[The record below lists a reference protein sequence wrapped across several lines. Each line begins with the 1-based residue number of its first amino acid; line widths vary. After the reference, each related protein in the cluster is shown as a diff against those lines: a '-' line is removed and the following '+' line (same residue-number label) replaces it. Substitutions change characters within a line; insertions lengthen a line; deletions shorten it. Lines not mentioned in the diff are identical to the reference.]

1 MDNATI
7 IKSIGNTLV
16 FSSKLDTNSTTT
28 MIRELESMSHR
39 YNNIKICYSV
49 EFGYVDAYFIL
60 LDYFN
65 KVNYDVEFI
74 CRFTCDE
81 IGLLL
86 LLNIN
91 NPKVS
96 VNFENL
102 TVGIIRNFAY
112 IIDARSLSNDKIKSE
127 SQSNVDYFYR
137 NSIHFDELLNSGVI
151 SDEELNIYKIQK
163 FIKVSAKR
171 LTEIYNQYR
180 EYRRIKYFDI
190 KSCNAKIAQLNKRRK
205 KVKAIKSEMQDKYGE
220 VTK

>member
-1 MDNATI
+1 MNNATI
-7 IKSIGNTLV
+7 IKSIGNTLI
-16 FSSKLDTNSTTT
+16 FSSEFNNDSTTT
-28 MIRELESMSHR
+28 MIRELESMSRR
-39 YNNIKICYSV
+39 YNNIKIYYSV
-49 EFGYVDAYFIL
+49 EFGYINTYFIL

-65 KVNYDVEFI
+65 KVNYNVEFI

-81 IGLLL
+81 MGLLL
-86 LLNIN
+86 LLNID

-96 VNFENL
+96 VNFEDL
-102 TVGIIRNFAY
+102 TVGIIRNFVY
-112 IIDARSLSNDKIKSE
+112 IVDARSLSNDKIKSE
-127 SQSNVDYFYR
+127 SQSDVDYFYR

-163 FIKVSAKR
+163 AIKVSTKR

-205 KVKAIKSEMQDKYGE
+205 KLKAIQSEMQDKYGE